1 MNLLYPFKR
10 IYSSRE
16 DVNTLLRF
24 WGMQYLGALLTDVIQ
39 SGFTD
44 TEYFSFAI
52 DTSTKSTPESSPYLS
67 LRFQVLTKY
76 RSLWTPPR
84 GN

>member
-24 WGMQYLGALLTDVIQ
+24 WGMQYLGALLTGVIQ
-39 SGFTD
+39 SGFAE

-52 DTSTKSTPESSPYLS
+52 DTSTNSTSELSALS
-67 LRFQVLTKY
+67 LSTVPSTDWVPLIVNTASR
-76 RSLWTPPR
+76 
-84 GN
+84 